1 MSFRLAALNLFL
13 RNFEKPW
20 LAKVKD
26 VDALRST
33 MARRAERSLHVPPG
47 THKNGAWIKGPG
59 GQIEAEWLTHGTP
72 PRGQVIL
79 FLHGGAYCAGGLT
92 THRSLAA
99 EMARRCGVRVLL
111 PEYRLAPEHP
121 FPAAIDDCLAVYKH
135 LLQSGYSPENIAF
148 AGDSAGGGLV
158 LALLHVCGSDDL
170 PYPAAAVALSPWTDL
185 SLSGETYRTNARRD
199 PMLPYERV
207 VEASA
212 GYLNGQM
219 ADDPRAS
226 PIHGSFKG
234 CGPVLI
240 QASEIEMLA
249 DDARTM
255 AERLA
260 QDGADVELRLWSKTP
275 HAWHHFHH
283 RIPEADEAIAQ
294 AATFLRRY
302 LTAAALEKTDVA
314 G

>member
-1 MSFRLAALNLFL
+1 MSFRLAALNLIL

-20 LAKVKD
+20 LAKVQD
-26 VDALRST
+26 VGELRAT

-47 THKNGAWIKGPG
+47 THRNAAWVSGPEG
-59 GQIEAEWLTHGTP
+59 KIEAEWLTHGTP

-79 FLHGGAYCAGGLT
+79 FLHGGAYCAGGLA

-99 EMARRCGVRVLL
+99 ELARRCGVRVFL

-121 FPAAIDDCLAVYKH
+121 FPAAIEDCAAAYRH
-135 LLQSGYSPENIAF
+135 LLQSGYHAHDIAF

-158 LALLHVCGSDDL
+158 LALLHLCGSEDL
-170 PYPAAAVALSPWTDL
+170 PYPAAAATFSPWADL
-185 SLSGETYRTNARRD
+185 SLGGETYISNARRD

-212 GYLNGQM
+212 GYLDGQSP
-219 ADDPRAS
+219 DDPRAS
-226 PIHGSFKG
+226 PIYGSFAG
-234 CGPVLI
+234 CCPVLI

-249 DDARTM
+249 DDARAM
-255 AERLA
+255 SARLSA
-260 QDGADVELRLWSKTP
+260 SGVDVELRFWPRTP

-294 AATFLRRY
+294 AATFLRRH
-302 LTAAALEKTDVA
+302 LQASALEMADAA